1 MAEAKTQA
9 APVAAPTSRNS
20 TAREVLAQ
28 RQKNAQD
35 AGTLTAK
42 LQNQYDKMA
51 ANLIMKGK
59 K

>member
-9 APVAAPTSRNS
+9 TPVATPTSHNS

-35 AGTLTAK
+35 AGTLTPK
-42 LQNQYDKMA
+42 LQHEFDKMA
-51 ANLIMKGK
+51 ANLMKGK

>member
-9 APVAAPTSRNS
+9 TPAAIPTSHNS

-35 AGTLTAK
+35 AGTLTPK
-42 LQNQYDKMA
+42 LQREYDRMA
-51 ANLIMKGK
+51 ANLVKGMK
-59 K
+59 

>member
-9 APVAAPTSRNS
+9 TPVAAPTSHNS

-35 AGTLTAK
+35 AGTLTPK
-42 LQNQYDKMA
+42 LQHEFDKMA
-51 ANLIMKGK
+51 ANLMKGK

>member
-1 MAEAKTQA
+1 MAEAKPQTALA
-9 APVAAPTSRNS
+9 ATPTSHNS

-35 AGTLTAK
+35 AGTLTPK
-42 LQNQYDKMA
+42 LQREFDKMA
-51 ANLIMKGK
+51 ANLVKGK

>member
-1 MAEAKTQA
+1 MAEAKTPA
-9 APVAAPTSRNS
+9 APVAAPTSHNS

-35 AGTLTAK
+35 AGTLTPK
-42 LQNQYDKMA
+42 LQRQLDKMA
-51 ANLIMKGK
+51 ANIIMKGK

>member
-1 MAEAKTQA
+1 MAEAKTPA
-9 APVAAPTSRNS
+9 APVAAPTSHNS

-35 AGTLTAK
+35 AGTLTPK
-42 LQNQYDKMA
+42 LQAQYDKMA

>member
-9 APVAAPTSRNS
+9 TPVATPTSHNS

-35 AGTLTAK
+35 AGTLTPK
-42 LQNQYDKMA
+42 LQREYDRMA
-51 ANLIMKGK
+51 ANLVKGMK
-59 K
+59 

>member
-9 APVAAPTSRNS
+9 TPAATPTSRNS

-35 AGTLTAK
+35 AGTLTPK
-42 LQNQYDKMA
+42 LQREYDRMA
-51 ANLIMKGK
+51 ANLVKGMK
-59 K
+59 

>member
-9 APVAAPTSRNS
+9 TPVATPTSHNS

-35 AGTLTAK
+35 AGTLTPK
-42 LQNQYDKMA
+42 LQREFDKMA
-51 ANLIMKGK
+51 ANLMKGK